1 METPLRTL
9 VIARSPAEGSRL
21 TYPLL
26 RAGLKVGARRVAEV
40 DELVEALRRG
50 APAGLDWELVVC
62 PADGGPGVAAVGDA
76 VRRSD
81 REASIVAVELPG
93 AAYAG
98 DGPHADPAAPD
109 AIVLTAD
116 ASGEE
121 ITQRVRREVE
131 IGAMRRSARASA
143 AGGDLRDRALASVND
158 AIVIADA
165 AQNGF
170 PTVYVNPAFERMTGW
185 TQRQILGQSCA
196 VLQGP
201 RTDPDAIAELSS
213 ALAEGREVTVTLL
226 NHRRDGSSFWNRV
239 SLSPVRE
246 PDGSLRNVIAVL
258 ADVTAEVTARQRLDA
273 AKRDNARL
281 REGLSEAEIRYREL
295 VERIPAV
302 SYVAEFD
309 EIGTVR
315 YMSPQVEQL
324 LGYPPE
330 AFAPPSELWYDLV
343 HPDDRDRVLAEAARV
358 FREGREYE
366 CEFRMIAADG
376 REVHV
381 WERDTIIRDDAGEP
395 LFTQGVVV
403 DISELRG
410 AETALRD
417 ERDRAQRY
425 LDVAGTIIVVLDREE
440 RVALLNRTG
449 HDLLRFVEGE
459 PVGQNWFDLCVPE
472 RDREGARATFR
483 ELIAGRLA
491 PTTESYEN
499 AVVTQDGEERVIMW
513 HNTVLRDDDGEIT
526 ATLSSGVDITE
537 RRRAE
542 DRIAHLAYHD
552 SLTGLPNRSL
562 LAEHLELAI
571 ARARRADR
579 SIALLYLDLDDFKL
593 VNDSFGHAAGD
604 ELLREVC
611 ARLERRRRAS
621 DLLARQGGDEFLLL
635 IADVDGDAND
645 VARAAAGGLLDTL
658 AEPFSVQGSE
668 FHLRAS
674 VGISVFPRDADDAET
689 LLRHADAAMYQAK
702 TAGRG
707 GVRTWSGEERHPFE
721 RLSMTTRLRR
731 ALDRDE
737 LVLHWQPIV
746 VPATGVVEGL
756 EALVRW
762 EDPDRGLVPPADFIA
777 VAEETGL
784 IDQLG
789 RWVLDAVC
797 RQRLA
802 WRSEGLDPVLSF
814 NVSPHELRR
823 GDFAR
828 DVLDC
833 LRRHELEPDG
843 LVMEIT
849 ESAAMAGGVR
859 TEAQLRELAEAGLR
873 IAVDDFGAGASSL
886 GRLQQLPVQ
895 ILKLDRSFLTG
906 VPSSA
911 QASGLVRAI
920 LDLGAALG
928 ARLVVEGVETE
939 AQREFLVAS
948 GCALAQGFLLGR
960 PAPAAELDGLLRAGA
975 APRDTAG
982 GPHDGA

>member
-1 METPLRTL
+1 
-9 VIARSPAEGSRL
+9 
-21 TYPLL
+21 
-26 RAGLKVGARRVAEV
+26 
-40 DELVEALRRG
+40 
-50 APAGLDWELVVC
+50 
-62 PADGGPGVAAVGDA
+62 
-76 VRRSD
+76 
-81 REASIVAVELPG
+81 
-93 AAYAG
+93 
-98 DGPHADPAAPD
+98 
-109 AIVLTAD
+109 
-116 ASGEE
+116 
-121 ITQRVRREVE
+121 
-131 IGAMRRSARASA
+131 
-143 AGGDLRDRALASVND
+143 
-158 AIVIADA
+158 
-165 AQNGF
+165 
-170 PTVYVNPAFERMTGW
+170 
-185 TQRQILGQSCA
+185 
-196 VLQGP
+196 
-201 RTDPDAIAELSS
+201 
-213 ALAEGREVTVTLL
+213 
-226 NHRRDGSSFWNRV
+226 
-239 SLSPVRE
+239 
-246 PDGSLRNVIAVL
+246 
-258 ADVTAEVTARQRLDA
+258 
-273 AKRDNARL
+273 
-281 REGLSEAEIRYREL
+281 
-295 VERIPAV
+295 
-302 SYVAEFD
+302 
-309 EIGTVR
+309 
-315 YMSPQVEQL
+315 
-324 LGYPPE
+324 
-330 AFAPPSELWYDLV
+330 V

-381 WERDTIIRDDAGEP
+381 WERDTIIRDDDGEP

-491 PTTESYEN
+491 PSTESYEN
-499 AVVTQDGEERVIMW
+499 AVITQDGEERVIMW
-513 HNTVLRDDDGEIT
+513 HNTVLRDEDGEVT

-552 SLTGLPNRSL
+552 SLTGLPNR
-562 LAEHLELAI
+562 
-571 ARARRADR
+571 
-579 SIALLYLDLDDFKL
+579 ALL
-593 VNDSFGHAAGD
+593 G
-604 ELLREVC
+604 EVC
-611 ARLERRRRAS
+611 SRLEARRRAS

-635 IADVDGDAND
+635 IADVDGDANA
-645 VARAAAGGLLDTL
+645 VARAAAAGLLDTL

-707 GVRTWSGEERHPFE
+707 GVRTWSGEEGHPFE

-746 VPATGVVEGL
+746 VPATGVPEGV

-777 VAEETGL
+777 IAEETGL
-784 IDQLG
+784 IDRLG
-789 RWVLDAVC
+789 LWVLDAVC
-797 RQRLA
+797 RQGAA
-802 WRSEGLDPVLSF
+802 WRSEGMDPVLSF

-823 GDFAR
+823 GDFAL

-833 LRRHELEPDG
+833 LRSNELEPDG

-849 ESAAMAGGVR
+849 ESAAMAGGVT
-859 TEAQLRELAEAGLR
+859 TEAQLRDLAAAGVR

-886 GRLQQLPVQ
+886 GRLQGLPVH
-895 ILKLDRSFLTG
+895 ILKLDRSFLAD
-906 VPSSA
+906 VPASA

-920 LDLGAALG
+920 VDLSAALG
-928 ARLVVEGVETE
+928 AQLVVEGVETE
-939 AQREFLVAS
+939 AQRDFLVAS
-948 GCALAQGFLLGR
+948 GCPLAQGFLLGR
-960 PAPAAELDGLLRAGA
+960 PVPAAELDGALRAGSA
-975 APRDTAG
+975 RSQ
-982 GPHDGA
+982 

>member
-1 METPLRTL
+1 MGNLVESPLRTL
-9 VIARSPAEGSRL
+9 VLARSPAEGSRL

-40 DELVEALRRG
+40 GELEEALRRG
-50 APAGLDWELVVC
+50 APAGLDWELVLC
-62 PADGGPGVAAVGDA
+62 PALGGPDVAAVGDA

-93 AAYAG
+93 AVVPGEGPAPQAASG
-98 DGPHADPAAPD
+98 DT
-109 AIVLTAD
+109 IFLTAD

-143 AGGDLRDRALASVND
+143 AGGDLRDHALASVRD

-165 AQNGF
+165 AQTGF

-185 TQRQILGQSCA
+185 AQRQILGQSCA

-201 RTDPDAIAELSS
+201 ETDPEAIAELSA

-226 NHRRDGSSFWNRV
+226 NHRRDGTSFWNRV
-239 SLSPVRE
+239 SLSPVHE

-258 ADVTAEVTARQRLDA
+258 ADVTEEVTARRRLEA

-281 REGLSEAEIRYREL
+281 REGLSDAEIRYREL

-343 HPDDRDRVLAEAARV
+343 HPEDRDRVLAEAARV

-381 WERDTIIRDDAGEP
+381 WERDTIIRDESGEP

-403 DISELRG
+403 DISELRV
-410 AETALRD
+410 AESELRD

-425 LDVAGTIIVVLDREE
+425 LDVAGTIIVVLDRDE

-459 PVGQNWFDLCVPE
+459 PAGQNWFDLCVPE

-483 ELIAGRLA
+483 GLITGRVT
-491 PTTESYEN
+491 PTNESYES

-513 HNTVLRDDDGEIT
+513 HNTVLRDEDGEIT

-552 SLTGLPNRSL
+552 GLTGLPNREL

-579 SIALLYLDLDDFKL
+579 SVALLYLDLDDFKL
-593 VNDSFGHAAGD
+593 VNDSFGHTAGD
-604 ELLREVC
+604 GLLREVC
-611 ARLERRRRAS
+611 GRLEGRRRAS

-635 IADVDGDAND
+635 IADVDDDAHA
-645 VARAAAGGLLDTL
+645 VARAAADGLLDTL
-658 AEPFSVQGSE
+658 AEPFSVQDSE
-668 FHLRAS
+668 FRLRAS
-674 VGISVFPRDADDAET
+674 VGISVFPHDADDAET

-731 ALDRDE
+731 ALERDE

-746 VPATGVVEGL
+746 APATGALEGL

-762 EDPDRGLVPPADFIA
+762 QDPDRGLVPPGGFVA

-789 RWVLDAVC
+789 QWVLDAVC

-802 WRSEGLDPVLSF
+802 WRADGLDPALHF
-814 NVSPHELRR
+814 NVSPLELRR
-823 GDFAR
+823 GHFAA
-828 DVLDC
+828 DVLDS
-833 LRRHELEPDG
+833 LRRHRVGAEG

-849 ESAAMAGGVR
+849 ESAAMAGGAR
-859 TEAQLRELAEAGLR
+859 TEGQLRELAAAGLR

-886 GRLQQLPVQ
+886 GRLQALPVQ
-895 ILKLDRSFLTG
+895 VLKLDRSFLTD
-906 VPSSA
+906 VPASV

-920 LDLGAALG
+920 VDLSAALDT
-928 ARLVVEGVETE
+928 RLVVEGVETE
-939 AQREFLVAS
+939 AQRDFVVAA
-948 GCALAQGFLLGR
+948 GCPLAQGFLLGR
-960 PAPAAELDGLLRAGA
+960 PAPAAELDGVLRGQ
-975 APRDTAG
+975 
-982 GPHDGA
+982 

>member
-1 METPLRTL
+1 MALRRYAAFHDGHARAFRRALRLQRLVPALPPRALAALLRALARPAARRPRVRLVPGPGAPGLRRLGTGTHALKSPRARVDACLVETPLRTL

-93 AAYAG
+93 AAFAG

-552 SLTGLPNRSL
+552 SLTGLPNRAL

-571 ARARRADR
+571 ARARRAGPLGR
-579 SIALLYLDLDDFKL
+579 
-593 VNDSFGHAAGD
+593 AAVPRPRRLQAGQR
-604 ELLREVC
+604 LLRPC
-611 ARLERRRRAS
+611 RRRRAA
-621 DLLARQGGDEFLLL
+621 ARGVR
-635 IADVDGDAND
+635 A
-645 VARAAAGGLLDTL
+645 ARAPPAGERPARAPGRRRVPAADRRRGRRRQRRRARRGRAACSTRW
-658 AEPFSVQGSE
+658 PSRSRSQGSE
-668 FHLRAS
+668 FHLRRLGRHQRLPARRRRR
-674 VGISVFPRDADDAET
+674 RDA
-689 LLRHADAAMYQAK
+689 
-702 TAGRG
+702 
-707 GVRTWSGEERHPFE
+707 
-721 RLSMTTRLRR
+721 
-731 ALDRDE
+731 
-737 LVLHWQPIV
+737 
-746 VPATGVVEGL
+746 
-756 EALVRW
+756 
-762 EDPDRGLVPPADFIA
+762 
-777 VAEETGL
+777 
-784 IDQLG
+784 
-789 RWVLDAVC
+789 
-797 RQRLA
+797 
-802 WRSEGLDPVLSF
+802 
-814 NVSPHELRR
+814 
-823 GDFAR
+823 
-828 DVLDC
+828 
-833 LRRHELEPDG
+833 
-843 LVMEIT
+843 
-849 ESAAMAGGVR
+849 
-859 TEAQLRELAEAGLR
+859 
-873 IAVDDFGAGASSL
+873 
-886 GRLQQLPVQ
+886 
-895 ILKLDRSFLTG
+895 
-906 VPSSA
+906 
-911 QASGLVRAI
+911 
-920 LDLGAALG
+920 
-928 ARLVVEGVETE
+928 
-939 AQREFLVAS
+939 
-948 GCALAQGFLLGR
+948 
-960 PAPAAELDGLLRAGA
+960 A
-975 APRDTAG
+975 APRRRRDVPGQDRRARRGAHLERRGAPPVRAPVHDHPAAPRARSRRARPALAADRRAGDRRRRGRSRRSCAGRTPTAASCR
-982 GPHDGA
+982 PPTSSPSPRRRA

>member
-1 METPLRTL
+1 
-9 VIARSPAEGSRL
+9 
-21 TYPLL
+21 
-26 RAGLKVGARRVAEV
+26 VGARRVAEV
-40 DELVEALRRG
+40 DELVDVLRRG

-62 PADGGPGVAAVGDA
+62 PALGTPGVAAVGDA

-93 AAYAG
+93 SVLAG
-98 DGPHADPAAPD
+98 DDVRPGKTPPD

-143 AGGDLRDRALASVND
+143 AGGDLCDRALASVND

-170 PTVYVNPAFERMTGW
+170 PAVYVNPAFERMTGW
-185 TQRQILGQSCA
+185 TQRQMLGQSCG

-201 RTDPDAIAELSS
+201 ETDPASVAELAA
-213 ALAEGREVTVTLL
+213 ALADGREVTVTLL
-226 NHRRDGSSFWNRV
+226 NQRRDGSSFWNRV
-239 SLSPVRE
+239 SLSPVRD
-246 PDGSLRNVIAVL
+246 PDGALRNVIGVL
-258 ADVTAEVTARQRLDA
+258 ADVTEEVTARRRLEA

-366 CEFRMIAADG
+366 CEFRMTAADG

-381 WERDTIIRDDAGEP
+381 WERDTIIRDEAGEP

-425 LDVAGTIIVVLDREE
+425 LDVAGTIIVVLDPDE

-449 HDLLRFVEGE
+449 HDLLRLVEGE

-483 ELIAGRLA
+483 ELMAGQLA
-491 PTTESYEN
+491 PSAESYEN
-499 AVVTQDGEERVIMW
+499 AVVTQDGDERVIMW
-513 HNTVLRDDDGEIT
+513 HNSVLRDEDGAVT
-526 ATLSSGVDITE
+526 ATLSSGLDITE

-552 SLTGLPNRSL
+552 SLTGLPNRAL

-571 ARARRADR
+571 ARARRAER

-604 ELLREVC
+604 ELLRAVC
-611 ARLERRRRAS
+611 GRLEARRRAS

-635 IADVDGDAND
+635 IADVDGDARA
-645 VARAAAGGLLDTL
+645 VARAAAEGMLDTL
-658 AEPFSVQGSE
+658 SEPFSVQGSE

-746 VPATGVVEGL
+746 APASGSLEAL

-762 EDPDRGLVPPADFIA
+762 EDPDRGLVPPGDFIA

-784 IDQLG
+784 IDRLG
-789 RWVLDAVC
+789 RWVLDALC
-797 RQRLA
+797 RQRVA
-802 WRSEGLDPVLSF
+802 WRAQGLDPTLCF

-823 GDFAR
+823 GDFAA

-833 LRRHELEPDG
+833 LRRHGLGAAG

-849 ESAAMAGGVR
+849 ESAAMAGGAR
-859 TEAQLRELAEAGLR
+859 TEAQLRELAEDGLR

-886 GRLQQLPVQ
+886 GRLQTLPVQ
-895 ILKLDRSFLTG
+895 ILKLDRSFLAD
-906 VPSSA
+906 VPGNA

-920 LDLGAALG
+920 VDLSAALD
-928 ARLVVEGVETE
+928 ATLVVEGVETAE
-939 AQREFLVAS
+939 QRDFLVAS
-948 GCALAQGFLLGR
+948 GCPLAQGFLLGR
-960 PAPAAELDGLLRAGA
+960 PAPAAQLDAVLRGA
-975 APRDTAG
+975 AAS
-982 GPHDGA
+982 A

>member
-1 METPLRTL
+1 VESPLRTL

-40 DELVEALRRG
+40 DELVDALRRG

-62 PADGGPGVAAVGDA
+62 PADGSPGVAAVGEA

-93 AAYAG
+93 AALAG
-98 DGPHADPAAPD
+98 DAPQAGQAPADT
-109 AIVLTAD
+109 VFLTAD
-116 ASGEE
+116 ASGEV

-201 RTDPDAIAELSS
+201 RTDPEAIAELSR
-213 ALAEGREVTVTLL
+213 ALAEGRELTVTLL
-226 NHRRDGSSFWNRV
+226 NQRRDGSSFWNRV

-246 PDGSLRNVIAVL
+246 PDGSVRNVIAVL
-258 ADVTAEVTARQRLDA
+258 ADVTEEVTARQRLEA
-273 AKRDNARL
+273 ARRDNARL

-302 SYVAEFD
+302 SYVAELD
-309 EIGTVR
+309 EIGTIR
-315 YMSPQVEQL
+315 YISPQVEQL

-366 CEFRMIAADG
+366 CEFCMVAADG

-381 WERDTIIRDDAGEP
+381 WERVTIIRDDAGEP

-403 DISELRG
+403 DITELRR

-425 LDVAGTIIVVLDREE
+425 LDVAGTIIVVLDRDE
-440 RVALLNRTG
+440 RVALLNRAG
-449 HDLLRFVEGE
+449 HELLRFVEGQ
-459 PVGQNWFDLCVPE
+459 PVGRNWFDLCVPE
-472 RDREGARATFR
+472 RDRAGARATFQA
-483 ELIAGRLA
+483 LIAGRLA

-513 HNTVLRDDDGEIT
+513 HNTVLRDEDGEVT
-526 ATLSSGVDITE
+526 ATLSSGLDITE
-537 RRRAE
+537 RRRAD

-552 SLTGLPNRSL
+552 GLTGLPNRAL
-562 LAEHLELAI
+562 LGMHLELAI

-579 SIALLYLDLDDFKL
+579 SVALVYLDLDDFKL
-593 VNDSFGHAAGD
+593 VNDSFGHATGD
-604 ELLREVC
+604 DLLREVC
-611 ARLERRRRAS
+611 SRLEARRRAS

-635 IADVDGDAND
+635 IADVDGDAYA
-645 VARAAAGGLLDTL
+645 VARAAAEGLLGTL

-707 GVRTWSGEERHPFE
+707 GVRTWSGEQRHPFE

-746 VPATGVVEGL
+746 APATGALEGL

-762 EDPDRGLVPPADFIA
+762 EDPDRGLVPPGDFIA

-789 RWVLDAVC
+789 RWVLDAIC

-802 WRSEGLDPVLSF
+802 WRSVGVDPVVSF
-814 NVSPHELRR
+814 NVSPYELRR
-823 GDFAR
+823 GDFAA

-833 LRRHELEPDG
+833 VRRHGLEPEG

-849 ESAAMAGGVR
+849 ESTAMAGGVR
-859 TEAQLRELAEAGLR
+859 TEAQLRELAAAGLR

-886 GRLQQLPVQ
+886 GRLQKLPVQ
-895 ILKLDRSFLTG
+895 ILKLDNSFLTG
-906 VPSSA
+906 VPADA

-920 LDLGAALG
+920 VDLSAALD

-939 AQREFLVAS
+939 AQRDFLVSA
-948 GCALAQGFLLGR
+948 GCPLAQGFLLGR
-960 PAPAAELDGLLRAGA
+960 PAPAAELDAVVRAGSLSS
-975 APRDTAG
+975 
-982 GPHDGA
+982 